1 MTCKVKVEPL
11 SSHEPL
17 KSADHNLQQQETKQK
32 EEKQQ
37 QQQQRYEMSKEPL
50 LLDAKRLKIV
60 MT

>member
-1 MTCKVKVEPL
+1 VEPL

-37 QQQQRYEMSKEPL
+37 QQQQQQRYEISKEPL

>member
-1 MTCKVKVEPL
+1 VEPL

-37 QQQQRYEMSKEPL
+37 QQQQQQQQQRYEISKEPL

>member
-1 MTCKVKVEPL
+1 VEPL
-11 SSHEPL
+11 SSHESL
-17 KSADHNLQQQETKQK
+17 KSADHNLQQQETEQK

-37 QQQQRYEMSKEPL
+37 QQQQQRYEISKEPL

>member
-1 MTCKVKVEPL
+1 VEPL

-17 KSADHNLQQQETKQK
+17 KSADHNLQQQETEQK

-37 QQQQRYEMSKEPL
+37 QRYEISKEPL

>member
-1 MTCKVKVEPL
+1 VEPL

-17 KSADHNLQQQETKQK
+17 KSADHNLQQQETEQK

-37 QQQQRYEMSKEPL
+37 QQQRYEISKEPL